1 MSGGAVQPLW
11 AAAELL
17 VGFVI
22 VMFTLALLWG
32 LTALMARVVARLEQL
47 RSATPPHAPPTPPAT
62 SGAGIAD
69 AVVADAGIAEAGI
82 GDADIGDG
90 ELAAVAAAVALM
102 LDRPHRVVR
111 VRPQPSAWGQQGRRD
126 AHASHRMP

>member
-47 RSATPPHAPPTPPAT
+47 RPATPPHAPPTPTAT

-69 AVVADAGIAEAGI
+69 AGIADAGIAEAG
-82 GDADIGDG
+82 IGDG